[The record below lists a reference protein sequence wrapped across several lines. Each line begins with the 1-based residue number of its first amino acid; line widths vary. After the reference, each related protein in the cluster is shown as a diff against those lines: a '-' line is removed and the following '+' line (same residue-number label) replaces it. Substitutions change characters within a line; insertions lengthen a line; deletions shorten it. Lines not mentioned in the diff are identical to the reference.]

1 MIAALF
7 DEKRRISR
15 KHQKHRQHN
24 WSLLKVPSN
33 PKLGGKN
40 VAINVYGGLGG
51 FEPRPEW
58 RYHPRIPFFLTKF

>member
-24 WSLLKVPSN
+24 WSLLKIPSN
-33 PKLGGKN
+33 PKLGGNN
-40 VAINVYGGLGG
+40 VAMDWGDLNPAQSGDITRNSL
-51 FEPRPEW
+51 FFS
-58 RYHPRIPFFLTKF
+58 PF